1 MEQIQLYFIIPSRL
15 NSAPKQIEIWYSL
28 LDDKYFA
35 DFHKLET
42 SNASAA
48 IKRCKKLKAKYGKVY
63 HHTLDFQQVLIFELQ
78 LIIVFRKYYSHNN
91 QLNNFAFKNPAR
103 LLLNFIFTFM
113 HYENL
118 LDFIQF
124 LYCLCFRSASNDRQQ
139 AGANFF

>member
-1 MEQIQLYFIIPSRL
+1 MAVYSISIKNTANDSILVLHTQEAQFPPFINKYKWDEDSLGVFKLFLHLGKSNNPLLPEKYRATKTLASMEQIQLYFIIPSRL

-63 HHTLDFQQVLIFELQ
+63 HHTLDFQ
-78 LIIVFRKYYSHNN
+78 
-91 QLNNFAFKNPAR
+91 
-103 LLLNFIFTFM
+103 
-113 HYENL
+113 
-118 LDFIQF
+118 
-124 LYCLCFRSASNDRQQ
+124 
-139 AGANFF
+139 